1 MDTDAFLDSVKDE
14 QQTEL
19 SRLGSSKS
27 LYADTEGAME
37 TDAVLQAVADIL
49 CHAETTVEAWADES
63 EGAAV
68 DLFSS
73 TAATL
78 GEAYGT
84 VAGELGDHEPGEPPA
99 IAATL
104 DGFDDTPARAGGLVG
119 YLLVAEKKV
128 GQAVGFFVGQ
138 AAPGAADTFRG
149 VRESLN
155 DAINAAVDA
164 LGDVCTDEDDW
175 TIAEDAA
182 VATVGAAYDDYFETL
197 ESLGVNPKPVC

>member
-1 MDTDAFLDSVKDE
+1 MDTDDFLDAVTDE
-14 QQTEL
+14 QKTEL

-27 LYADTEGAME
+27 LYADTEGEME
-37 TDAVLQAVADIL
+37 TDAVLGAVADL
-49 CHAETTVEAWADES
+49 LGHAEAAVEEWADES
-63 EGAAV
+63 EGAAG
-68 DLFSS
+68 DTFSS
-73 TAATL
+73 VAATL

-84 VAGELGDHEPGEPPA
+84 VAGELGDHDFGDRPA
-99 IAATL
+99 VVAAL
-104 DGFDDTPARAGGLVG
+104 DDYEDTPARAGALAG

-149 VRESLN
+149 VREDLN
-155 DAINAAVDA
+155 DAIDEAVAA
-164 LGDVCTDEDDW
+164 LGDVCADADDW

-197 ESLGVNPKPVC
+197 EGLGVNPKPVC

>member
-1 MDTDAFLDSVKDE
+1 MDTDAFLDAVKDA
-14 QQTEL
+14 QKTEL

-37 TDAVLQAVADIL
+37 TDAVLRAVADL
-49 CHAETTVEAWADES
+49 LSHAEATVEGWADGS
-63 EGAAV
+63 EGAAG
-68 DLFSS
+68 DLFASV
-73 TAATL
+73 AATL
-78 GEAYGT
+78 GETYGT
-84 VAGELGDHEPGEPPA
+84 VAGELGDHEHGETPA
-99 IAATL
+99 LVASL
-104 DGFDDTPARAGGLVG
+104 DGFTDTPARAGALVG

-149 VRESLN
+149 VREALN
-155 DAINAAVDA
+155 DAVDEAVAA
-164 LGDVCTDEDDW
+164 LGDVCADEDDW

-182 VATVGAAYDDYFETL
+182 VETVGAAYDDYFETL